1 MCVCMCAQAQLCLL
15 VTPRTV
21 ACQVSLSKEFSREE
35 YWSGLLFAFPPA
47 RHLSNPEI
55 KPASLASPVL
65 AGEFFT
71 AEPPV
76 GSYCVFAEFRWE
88 KPLHQKNFTSE
99 MRRNENVA
107 LFLETSRSRSIIP
120 EEYTHQQHLS
130 LEERSSKVDLECQR
144 EIYFHR
150 D

>member
-1 MCVCMCAQAQLCLL
+1 MCVCVRTRTHTHTHTHTHAQLCLL

-35 YWSGLLFAFPPA
+35 YWSGLLFPFPPA

-88 KPLHQKNFTSE
+88 KPLHQKNFISE

-107 LFLETSRSRSIIP
+107 LFLKTSRSRSIIP
-120 EEYTHQQHLS
+120 KEPHTPAASQLRRVV
-130 LEERSSKVDLECQR
+130 L
-144 EIYFHR
+144 
-150 D
+150 